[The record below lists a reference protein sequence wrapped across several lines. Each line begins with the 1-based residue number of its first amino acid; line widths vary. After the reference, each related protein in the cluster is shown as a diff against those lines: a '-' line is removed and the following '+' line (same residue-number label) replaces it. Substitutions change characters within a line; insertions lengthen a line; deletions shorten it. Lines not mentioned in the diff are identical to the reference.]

1 MASMDFH
8 QGDTV
13 RIVDVDQHHGRV
25 GVIYDAIGIPH
36 DPWTRSGDDGQ
47 PEFRVYFDLVLDA
60 GWFAADQLD
69 LVAPMPPPGFEPRQ
83 RVRVRQSAHWAQGE
97 AGTLWDESSFAIRR
111 RRTGPTRI
119 YMVSLD
125 HPHDDGS
132 GDGPYSGGEFSDDDL
147 EPLD

>member
-1 MASMDFH
+1 MPFH

-13 RIVDVDQHHGRV
+13 RIVATGQHHGRV

-36 DPWTRSGDDGQ
+36 DPWTRLGADGE
-47 PEFRVYFDLVLDA
+47 PEFRVYFDLMLDA
-60 GWFAADQLD
+60 SWFAADQLD
-69 LVAPMPPPGFEPRQ
+69 LVTPMPAPRFEAHQ
-83 RVRVRQSAHWAQGE
+83 RVRVRTAAHWAQGE
-97 AGTLWDESSFAIRR
+97 SGTVWDQSSFEIRR
-111 RRTGPTRI
+111 RSSGPTRT

-132 GDGPYSGGEFSDDDL
+132 GDGPYSGGEFSDDEL